1 VFYIK
6 PPQERR
12 SGSRGRDPA
21 PKERAMM
28 KLQILPPVATTPV
41 ATTPVASASVAAAHL
56 LPITAA
62 WQLDLAGQR
71 LVGPA
76 GAVLLPALAFRLLDA
91 FRRHP
96 DVVLSREQLLDLA
109 WGRDFDGT
117 DRVVD
122 QAVYWLRQVLEPD
135 PARPCYLCTRR
146 GIGYTYY
153 PPPAKP
159 PS

>member
-1 VFYIK
+1 MVKLRIL
-6 PPQERR
+6 PL
-12 SGSRGRDPA
+12 GTAAPA
-21 PKERAMM
+21 PM
-28 KLQILPPVATTPV
+28 TP
-41 ATTPVASASVAAAHL
+41 ASVDAARL
-56 LPITAA
+56 VPITAD
-62 WQLDLAGQR
+62 WWLDRAGQR
-71 LVGPA
+71 LVGPD
-76 GAVLLPALAFRLLDA
+76 GDVLLPALAFRLLDA
-91 FRRHP
+91 FRHHP

-122 QAVYWLRQVLEPD
+122 QAVYCLRHILEPD

-146 GIGYTYY
+146 GIGYTYC